1 MLAAG
6 HAEPLDSLCT
16 LFNQETCEGTG
27 MAHYDGLVEQ
37 AVQAIRQTFKK
48 RNISGLLAGRDGRL
62 VGKAQQ
68 VDSADDFEL
77 VTWLVIKGE
86 QQNETVTNCHGLN
99 APVISGGK

>member
-1 MLAAG
+1 MFHLLAAG

-77 VTWLVIKGE
+77 ITWLVIKG
-86 QQNETVTNCHGLN
+86 
-99 APVISGGK
+99 A